1 MEKTEYIEI
10 NGVKHFFITY
20 EYDED
25 MPVILY
31 VHGGPGM
38 AETLAGWEMAG
49 YRTSVQL
56 GFLRSARRGKNIL

>member
-49 YRTSVQL
+49 YTEQGGAS
-56 GFLRSARRGKNIL
+56 GEGAR